1 MYLLMAVSTRPP
13 RLEFAHDGAN
23 PTLET
28 IEYVRAILRAAE
40 TPISRNEILR
50 KLAAWGHSTT
60 RRTLNAAIAFLG
72 ADGNVAEGSKGLIW
86 LSEPSAKLAEAVRHA
101 VPLR

>member
-1 MYLLMAVSTRPP
+1 MAVSSRPP
-13 RLEFAHDGAN
+13 RLEFAHEGAN

-28 IEYVRAILRAAE
+28 IEYVRAILRSAE
-40 TPISRNEILR
+40 APISRNEILR

-60 RRTLNAAIAFLG
+60 RQTLNAAIGFLG
-72 ADGNVAEGSKGLIW
+72 ADGNVAEGSKGVLW
-86 LSEPSAKLAEAVRHA
+86 LSEPSPKLARVLRNA

>member
-1 MYLLMAVSTRPP
+1 MYRVMAVSTRPP

-28 IEYVRAILRAAE
+28 IEYVRAILRAPE
-40 TPISRNEILR
+40 TPISRNEVLR
-50 KLAAWGHSTT
+50 MLAAWGHSTT

-86 LSEPSAKLAEAVRHA
+86 LSEPSAKLVEAARHA

>member
-1 MYLLMAVSTRPP
+1 MAISARPP
-13 RLEFAHDGAN
+13 RLEFAHEGAN

-28 IEYVRAILRAAE
+28 IEYIRAILRAAE

-60 RRTLNAAIAFLG
+60 RQTLNAAIAFLG
-72 ADGNVAEGSKGLIW
+72 ADGNVAEGSKGVLW
-86 LSEPSAKLAEAVRHA
+86 LSEPSPKLTQGLRHA

>member
-1 MYLLMAVSTRPP
+1 MYRLMAVRTRPP
-13 RLEFAHDGAN
+13 RLEFAHEGAN

-28 IEYVRAILRAAE
+28 IEYVRAVLRAAE
-40 TPISRNEILR
+40 VPISRNEVLR

-60 RRTLNAAIAFLG
+60 RQTLNATIAFLG

-86 LSEPSAKLAEAVRHA
+86 LSEPSPKLAEALRRA

>member
-1 MYLLMAVSTRPP
+1 MAISTRPP
-13 RLEFAHDGAN
+13 RLEFAHEGAN

-40 TPISRNEILR
+40 TPISRNEVLR
-50 KLAAWGHSTT
+50 RLAAWRHSTT
-60 RRTLNAAIAFLG
+60 RQTLNAAIAFLG

-86 LSEPSAKLAEAVRHA
+86 LSEPSAKLAEAVHHT

>member
-1 MYLLMAVSTRPP
+1 MAIRTRAP
-13 RLEFAHDGAN
+13 RLEFAHEGAN

-28 IEYVRAILRAAE
+28 IEYVRAILRNAE
-40 TPISRNEILR
+40 APISRNEVLR
-50 KLAAWGHSTT
+50 KLAAWEHSTT
-60 RRTLNAAIAFLG
+60 RQTLNAAIAFLG

-86 LSEPSAKLAEAVRHA
+86 LGEPSAKLVEAIRHA

>member
-1 MYLLMAVSTRPP
+1 MYRLMAVSTRPP

-28 IEYVRAILRAAE
+28 MEYVRAILRTAE
-40 TPISRNEILR
+40 TPISRNEVLR

-72 ADGNVAEGSKGLIW
+72 ADGNVAEGSKGLLW
-86 LSEPSAKLAEAVRHA
+86 LSEPSPKLAEAVRHA